1 MMPGYNTGKLI
12 IGSQYSPPKHSHMNQ
27 LDIFWQGVLLQQKQT
42 LRQRLFLLFCG
53 GQDGY

>member
-1 MMPGYNTGKLI
+1 MMLGYNTGKLI
-12 IGSQYSPPKHSHMNQ
+12 IGSHYSPPKHSHMNQ